1 MEKRTAVAIYARI
14 SQDRDNTGMAVS
26 RQLADC
32 RDEAKRRGWKVAEEY
47 VDDDVSAS
55 SFSSKVRP
63 AYQRMITDITDGTRE
78 PAVPDGHTPKAHNS
92 APSYVAN
99 FFK

>member
-32 RDEAKRRGWKVAEEY
+32 WAGAKKRGWKVAEEY
-47 VDDDVSAS
+47 VDDDISAS
-55 SFSSKVRP
+55 SFASKIRP
-63 AYQRMITDITDGTRE
+63 AYQRMLTDIEDG
-78 PAVPDGHTPKAHNS
+78 NS
-92 APSYVAN
+92 SRTSTAPN
-99 FFK
+99 FCSLVRAWA